1 MIEEYERA
9 NIDDKQK
16 VVIADYLKTLQ
27 PIFQTDKAKSAYDE
41 MMKLLLQRSPEE
53 VRWKSSIV
61 NSFGYVSC
69 TFMLLG

>member
-53 VRWKSSIV
+53 VRWKSGIV
-61 NSFGYVSC
+61 NSFGCVSC